1 VTGGKGQRKEKKREE
16 KRGTQKLKT
25 HQEKTIHTQ
34 KKQKNKDANKKKTQ
48 NTKHKTQKLAFKKRK
63 TFISGVWVL
72 HFMED
77 VTISRRGKK
86 TTKKK
91 RYLDFRDGIALVVRR
106 VARDRV
112 RIQSTD
118 NLNIKYGNNNGNKGG
133 GCSSVKSLC
142 FTVCKMYVLSLFS
155 SSFSY
160 SALSYLLSS
169 K

>member
-1 VTGGKGQRKEKKREE
+1 
-16 KRGTQKLKT
+16 
-25 HQEKTIHTQ
+25 
-34 KKQKNKDANKKKTQ
+34 
-48 NTKHKTQKLAFKKRK
+48 
-63 TFISGVWVL
+63 
-72 HFMED
+72 MED